1 MPGSGVSP
9 WSVVAAAV
17 VSGDD
22 EGGEGAISWVPVTAS
37 TTLVTM
43 LPILAAKTAEKEE

>member
-17 VSGDD
+17 VSGD

-43 LPILAAKTAEKEE
+43 LPIFAAKTAEKEE